1 MSEGK
6 CPLGEDCDLTLAY
19 MMGAEKAKDTIKALR
34 AEVDR
39 LQGNLR
45 AELGDHI
52 HGTPCAQIR
61 WQQERE
67 ELQAEVERLRAALR
81 SLVSYTQCHYVDGY
95 CVQHSSP
102 DPCEMAEARAALDG
116 QPRAGE
122 GGVMEYS
129 IELWQD
135 GQKVAAVHSDSA
147 SNALWAIAGYA
158 AQYEQDGPVTVRVK
172 NKNKNKKRKTAND

>member
-1 MSEGK
+1 MSERK

-67 ELQAEVERLRAALR
+67 ELQAKNERLLAANRDVMLHWNVLRSDYEWMRAALEYIAKGG
-81 SLVSYTQCHYVDGY
+81 LAYPEKH
-95 CVQHSSP
+95 
-102 DPCEMAEARAALDG
+102 ARAAL
-116 QPRAGE
+116 E
-122 GGVMEYS
+122 
-129 IELWQD
+129 
-135 GQKVAAVHSDSA
+135 KA
-147 SNALWAIAGYA
+147 SHGHCPMPALRRD
-158 AQYEQDGPVTVRVK
+158 E
-172 NKNKNKKRKTAND
+172 

>member
-1 MSEGK
+1 MTGFDVAKSQYCTMVQK
-6 CPLGEDCDLTLAY
+6 LED
-19 MMGAEKAKDTIKALR
+19 EN
-34 AEVDR
+34 V
-39 LQGNLR
+39 
-45 AELGDHI
+45 
-52 HGTPCAQIR
+52 
-61 WQQERE
+61 
-67 ELQAEVERLRAALR
+67 RLRAALETI
-81 SLVSYTQCHYVDGY
+81 SLMDKKHEHDLFSATQV
-95 CVQHSSP
+95 
-102 DPCEMAEARAALDG
+102 ARAALDG